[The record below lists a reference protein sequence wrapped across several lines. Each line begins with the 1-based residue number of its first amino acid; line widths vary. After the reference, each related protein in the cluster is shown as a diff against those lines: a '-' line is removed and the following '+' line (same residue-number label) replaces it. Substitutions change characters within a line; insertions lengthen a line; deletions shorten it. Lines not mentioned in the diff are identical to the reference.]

1 MKRIQ
6 GRRIGWLPALAL
18 AVLIAVL
25 SAGAVFAEEY
35 VSVAIGRRAA
45 IDIMSREISAAM
57 APWKI
62 PGPIRKGTEYS
73 RHIWDACEEYNVD
86 PFLVAALICVE
97 SQGRVNAVTQNRVG
111 LMQVDVEQNMAWIT
125 KHFPHINSVKKL
137 MKARYNVM
145 AGTFALSAAR
155 QGTRSEKRILFKYF
169 GDEDEKRVEKI
180 FDVRNRMNAAAAARF

>member
-73 RHIWDACEEYNVD
+73 RHIWDACEE
-86 PFLVAALICVE
+86 
-97 SQGRVNAVTQNRVG
+97 
-111 LMQVDVEQNMAWIT
+111 
-125 KHFPHINSVKKL
+125 
-137 MKARYNVM
+137 
-145 AGTFALSAAR
+145 
-155 QGTRSEKRILFKYF
+155 
-169 GDEDEKRVEKI
+169 
-180 FDVRNRMNAAAAARF
+180 

>member
-1 MKRIQ
+1 MKSKLFPA
-6 GRRIGWLPALAL
+6 RRAAALVAT
-18 AVLIAVL
+18 AVLLVGL
-25 SAGAVFAEEY
+25 FAGALSAEEY

-45 IDIMSREISAAM
+45 IDIMAREISAAM

-111 LMQVDVEQNMAWIT
+111 LMQVDVQDNMAWIT
-125 KHFPHINSVKKL
+125 KHFPHIKTVKTL
-137 MKARYNVM
+137 MKARYNVTV
-145 AGTFALSAAR
+145 GTFALSAAR

-180 FDVRNRMNAAAAARF
+180 FDVKNRMNAAAAARF